1 MVRRAAK
8 VDTNQPEIVAALKA
22 VGASV
27 QHLHTVGDGC
37 LDLLVGYHGINYLL
51 EIKSPRGKLNDLQEE
66 FIENWR
72 GRTAVVY
79 SIDQALF
86 AIGAIHS
93 YEIPETT

>member
-27 QHLHTVGDGC
+27 QHLHMVGDGC
-37 LDLLVGYHGINYLL
+37 FDILVGFRGVNYLL
-51 EIKSPRGKLNDLQEE
+51 EIKTSTGKLNDLQKE
-66 FIENWR
+66 FR
-72 GRTAVVY
+72 GKWKGHKDVVR

-93 YEIPETT
+93 YEIQETT